1 MNITKMEEFMRENDL
16 MIIERC
22 IENKN
27 EKLDVK
33 EEPFEKLMFFYKSA
47 LKQLELQ
54 MNIIKDEFKL
64 IYNYDLIDHIDTR
77 IKEPKSIVKKMEK
90 KKYDKTYLN
99 LIEKI
104 NDIAGIRIVCT
115 LKDDIFFIRDLVK
128 QIPDIHILK
137 EKDYVT
143 NPKESGYKS
152 YHMLV
157 SVPIF
162 LSDSVVDTKVEI
174 QIRTIAM
181 DFWASLEHDIHY
193 KADRAKLPAGIDE
206 EMFACAEKIAEIDR
220 QMQDMYRRIADAEAN
235 GDAVKK

>member
-1 MNITKMEEFMRENDL
+1 MRENDL

-128 QIPDIHILK
+128 QMPGIHVLK

-143 NPKESGYKS
+143 NPKESGYSS
-152 YHMLV
+152 YHMIV
-157 SVPIF
+157 EVPVKLTQKTIY
-162 LSDSVVDTKVEI
+162 VKCEI
-174 QIRTIAM
+174 QIRTLAM
-181 DFWASLEHDIHY
+181 DFWASFEHKVKY
-193 KADRAKLPAGIDE
+193 KTKNDVNPKMSKELVSCAKMINKFDTK
-206 EMFACAEKIAEIDR
+206 MINYK
-220 QMQDMYRRIADAEAN
+220 
-235 GDAVKK
+235 

>member
-1 MNITKMEEFMRENDL
+1 MRENDL

-27 EKLDVK
+27 GKLDVK

-128 QIPDIHILK
+128 QIPDIHVLK

-143 NPKESGYKS
+143 NPKESGYSS
-152 YHMLV
+152 YHMIV
-157 SVPIF
+157 EVPVKLTQKTIY
-162 LSDSVVDTKVEI
+162 VKCEI
-174 QIRTIAM
+174 QIRTLAM
-181 DFWASLEHDIHY
+181 DFWASFEHKVKY
-193 KADRAKLPAGIDE
+193 KTKNDVNPKMSKELVSCAKMINKFDTK
-206 EMFACAEKIAEIDR
+206 MINYK
-220 QMQDMYRRIADAEAN
+220 
-235 GDAVKK
+235 

>member
-128 QIPDIHILK
+128 QMPDIHVLK

-143 NPKESGYKS
+143 NPKESGYSS
-152 YHMLV
+152 YHMIV
-157 SVPIF
+157 EVPVKLTQKTIY
-162 LSDSVVDTKVEI
+162 VKCEI
-174 QIRTIAM
+174 QIRTLAM
-181 DFWASLEHDIHY
+181 DFWASFEHKVKY
-193 KADRAKLPAGIDE
+193 KTKNDVNPKMSKVLVSCSKMINKFDTK
-206 EMFACAEKIAEIDR
+206 MINYK
-220 QMQDMYRRIADAEAN
+220 
-235 GDAVKK
+235 

>member
-1 MNITKMEEFMRENDL
+1 MRENDL
-16 MIIERC
+16 MIIEKC

-115 LKDDIFFIRDLVK
+115 LKDDIFFIKDLVK
-128 QIPDIHILK
+128 QIPDIHVLK

-143 NPKESGYKS
+143 NPKESGYSS
-152 YHMLV
+152 YHMIV
-157 SVPIF
+157 EVPVKLTQKTIY
-162 LSDSVVDTKVEI
+162 VKCEI
-174 QIRTIAM
+174 QIRTLAM
-181 DFWASLEHDIHY
+181 DFWASFEHKVKY
-193 KADRAKLPAGIDE
+193 KTKNDVNPKMSKELVSCAKMINKFDTK
-206 EMFACAEKIAEIDR
+206 MINYK
-220 QMQDMYRRIADAEAN
+220 
-235 GDAVKK
+235 

>member
-1 MNITKMEEFMRENDL
+1 MRENDL
-16 MIIERC
+16 MIIERY

-128 QIPDIHILK
+128 QIPDIHVLK

-143 NPKESGYKS
+143 NPKESGYSS
-152 YHMLV
+152 YHMIV
-157 SVPIF
+157 EVPVKLTQKTIY
-162 LSDSVVDTKVEI
+162 VKCEI
-174 QIRTIAM
+174 QIRTLAM
-181 DFWASLEHDIHY
+181 DFWASFEHKVKY
-193 KADRAKLPAGIDE
+193 KTKNDVNPKMSKELVSCAKMINKFDTK
-206 EMFACAEKIAEIDR
+206 MINYK
-220 QMQDMYRRIADAEAN
+220 
-235 GDAVKK
+235 

>member
-1 MNITKMEEFMRENDL
+1 MRENDL

-128 QIPDIHILK
+128 QIPDIHVLK

-143 NPKESGYKS
+143 NPKESGYSS
-152 YHMLV
+152 YHMIV
-157 SVPIF
+157 EVPVR
-162 LSDSVVDTKVEI
+162 LSQKTIYVKCEI
-174 QIRTIAM
+174 QIRTLAM
-181 DFWASLEHDIHY
+181 DFWASFEHKVKY
-193 KADRAKLPAGIDE
+193 KTDQEVNKKTSKELV
-206 EMFACAEKIAEIDR
+206 ACAKMINKFDNK
-220 QMQDMYRRIADAEAN
+220 MMTLKN
-235 GDAVKK
+235 T

>member
-1 MNITKMEEFMRENDL
+1 MRENDL
-16 MIIERC
+16 MRIERC

-128 QIPDIHILK
+128 QIPDIHVLK

-143 NPKESGYKS
+143 NPKESGYSS
-152 YHMLV
+152 YHMIV
-157 SVPIF
+157 EVPVKLTQKTIY
-162 LSDSVVDTKVEI
+162 VKCEI
-174 QIRTIAM
+174 QIRTLAM
-181 DFWASLEHDIHY
+181 DFWASFEHKVKY
-193 KADRAKLPAGIDE
+193 KTKNDVNPKMSKELVSCAKMINKFDTK
-206 EMFACAEKIAEIDR
+206 MINYK
-220 QMQDMYRRIADAEAN
+220 
-235 GDAVKK
+235 

>member
-1 MNITKMEEFMRENDL
+1 MRENDL

-99 LIEKI
+99 LIVKI

-128 QIPDIHILK
+128 QIPDIHVLK

-143 NPKESGYKS
+143 NPKESGYSS
-152 YHMLV
+152 YHMIV
-157 SVPIF
+157 EVPVKLTQKTIY
-162 LSDSVVDTKVEI
+162 VKCEI
-174 QIRTIAM
+174 QIRTLAM
-181 DFWASLEHDIHY
+181 DFWASFEHKVKY
-193 KADRAKLPAGIDE
+193 KTKNDVNPKMSKELVSCAKMINKFDTK
-206 EMFACAEKIAEIDR
+206 MINYK
-220 QMQDMYRRIADAEAN
+220 
-235 GDAVKK
+235 

>member
-1 MNITKMEEFMRENDL
+1 MRENDL
-16 MIIERC
+16 MIMEKC

-104 NDIAGIRIVCT
+104 NDIAGIRIICT
-115 LKDDIFFIRDLVK
+115 LKDDIFFIKDLIK
-128 QIPDIHILK
+128 QIPDIHVLK

-143 NPKESGYKS
+143 NPKESGYSS
-152 YHMLV
+152 YHMIV
-157 SVPIF
+157 EVPVKLTQKTIY
-162 LSDSVVDTKVEI
+162 VKCEI
-174 QIRTIAM
+174 QIRTLAM
-181 DFWASLEHDIHY
+181 DFWASFEHKVKY
-193 KADRAKLPAGIDE
+193 KTQNDVNPKMSKELVSCAKMINKFDTK
-206 EMFACAEKIAEIDR
+206 MINYK
-220 QMQDMYRRIADAEAN
+220 
-235 GDAVKK
+235 

>member
-1 MNITKMEEFMRENDL
+1 MRENDL
-16 MIIERC
+16 MIIEKC
-22 IENKN
+22 IENQN

-115 LKDDIFFIRDLVK
+115 LKDDVFFIRDLVK
-128 QIPDIHILK
+128 QISDIHVLK

-143 NPKESGYKS
+143 NPKESGYSS
-152 YHMLV
+152 YHMIV
-157 SVPIF
+157 EVPIK
-162 LSDSVVDTKVEI
+162 LTQKTIYVKCEI
-174 QIRTIAM
+174 QIRTLAM
-181 DFWASLEHDIHY
+181 DFWASFEHKVKY
-193 KADRAKLPAGIDE
+193 KTKNDVNPKMSKELVSCAKMINKFDNK
-206 EMFACAEKIAEIDR
+206 MINYK
-220 QMQDMYRRIADAEAN
+220 
-235 GDAVKK
+235 